1 MTGTEGRDVIVT
13 ASAGVVDAL
22 GGDDLIC
29 VTGPGGNSNLLSVV
43 AGAGDD
49 VVDTT
54 ALAAGF
60 YVGTVLDGGEGL
72 DGLRLT
78 GGSGDLT
85 LDMARGTFTSSQG
98 TAAFTSFEFS
108 SLEVGTGTV
117 TYRGTEGDDDVTL
130 RPTGGVPTLDV
141 TTGGG
146 DDVVTLEPATAIGA
160 GSRLDTGAGTDDLFA
175 ATETGRLTLDLATQR
190 FGVGGVE
197 AIAVGL
203 EDAFL
208 MAPEVV
214 MNGGDDDDL
223 TWNGCDATLRGG
235 LGDDSLRWQFDYVFE
250 SCTFDCDGEVSMN
263 GGDGRDNLRG
273 SSANHVLIGGR
284 GHDTIEGRG
293 GDDRVRGSRGND
305 KVDGGQGRDRVSGG
319 AGNDVLKGRSASDV
333 LIGGPGRDRVD
344 GSNGRDRGVAEREQ
358 RCER

>member
-1 MTGTEGRDVIVT
+1 MIVT

-29 VTGPGGNSNLLSVV
+29 VTGPGGSSNLLSVV

-49 VVDTT
+49 VVDST
-54 ALAAGF
+54 ALASGF
-60 YVGTVLDGGEGL
+60 YFSTVLGGGADTFVGGRSSDTVYAGEQARTGDGGYASGPDTEKDTIGTGEGDDSVWSGAPGTPNRDAVSLGTGGDLLYLGGADTTSDAVLDGGEGP

-85 LDMARGTFTSSQG
+85 LDMARGTFTSPQG

-108 SLEVGTGTV
+108 TLEVGTGTV

-146 DDVVTLEPATAIGA
+146 DDVVTLEPATVIGA

-190 FGVGGVE
+190 FGVGGW
-197 AIAVGL
+197 
-203 EDAFL
+203 
-208 MAPEVV
+208 
-214 MNGGDDDDL
+214 
-223 TWNGCDATLRGG
+223 TR
-235 LGDDSLRWQFDYVFE
+235 SR
-250 SCTFDCDGEVSMN
+250 SVS
-263 GGDGRDNLRG
+263 RTP
-273 SSANHVLIGGR
+273 S
-284 GHDTIEGRG
+284 
-293 GDDRVRGSRGND
+293 
-305 KVDGGQGRDRVSGG
+305 
-319 AGNDVLKGRSASDV
+319 
-333 LIGGPGRDRVD
+333 
-344 GSNGRDRGVAEREQ
+344 
-358 RCER
+358 